1 MGKDLNSKA
10 RANSARSQFQW
21 VNTAIRK
28 GAGSSSCFLEAD
40 NGTIEELVNDAFGV
54 ENLTTWFLPGCQRA
68 VELFMLTST
77 RVKASTFCLPRDKV
91 LPSEQL
97 RRQLFPFVE
106 KIPSRRIILQDFAV
120 MMVAED
126 ASSGGAGSNGE
137 RHMSFVREIAV
148 QYPVLS
154 SPAFLEFATSLRKSM
169 ASGSAQSNPVPIES
183 STPMDEDVLRLVAQ
197 Q

>member
-1 MGKDLNSKA
+1 M
-10 RANSARSQFQW
+10 
-21 VNTAIRK
+21 
-28 GAGSSSCFLEAD
+28 
-40 NGTIEELVNDAFGV
+40 
-54 ENLTTWFLPGCQRA
+54 
-68 VELFMLTST
+68 
-77 RVKASTFCLPRDKV
+77 
-91 LPSEQL
+91 
-97 RRQLFPFVE
+97 
-106 KIPSRRIILQDFAV
+106 QDFAV

>member
-1 MGKDLNSKA
+1 M
-10 RANSARSQFQW
+10 
-21 VNTAIRK
+21 NTAIRK

-106 KIPSRRIILQDFAV
+106 KMFPKSRDWISWIDNV
-120 MMVAED
+120 MMD
-126 ASSGGAGSNGE
+126 
-137 RHMSFVREIAV
+137 R
-148 QYPVLS
+148 
-154 SPAFLEFATSLRKSM
+154 
-169 ASGSAQSNPVPIES
+169 
-183 STPMDEDVLRLVAQ
+183 PMEEG
-197 Q
+197 